1 LLGPFLRP
9 IKRAALLIKVILN
22 SLLHRLER
30 AWINLGVLAGKE
42 LNGPLIDQFFGGVL
56 LSHPHFA
63 SELVNSK
70 GRDLGVW
77 MLDQKLCIDRAATA
91 ENQSRVQSL

>member
-1 LLGPFLRP
+1 MLCRRHFDRRSIPPVVGT
-9 IKRAALLIKVILN
+9 RAALLIKVILN

-56 LSHPHFA
+56 FSHSQFRVVG
-63 SELVNSK
+63 SFEFLV
-70 GRDLGVW
+70 
-77 MLDQKLCIDRAATA
+77 T
-91 ENQSRVQSL
+91 